1 MAIGNLN
8 AIANSATVA
17 VNPNLP
23 ATLFI
28 STGNTVGSNFKQV
41 PTYDT
46 AAVAAQVQALSSGDI
61 RQLDALNVQGAQKA
75 IYLNGAALAI
85 SRIKKLGGDVIVFP
99 DGTLPEGNTWLVLAS
114 LEQWAQTWCK
124 VAVSLQDDIP
134 DPS

>member
-1 MAIGNLN
+1 MQVGNLN
-8 AIANSATVA
+8 LIANGVTVA
-17 VNPNLP
+17 VNQNLP

-41 PTYDT
+41 PTYDK
-46 AAVAAQVQALSSGDI
+46 AAVQAQVQALSSGDI
-61 RQLDALNVQGAQKA
+61 RQLDALNIQGAQKA

-85 SRIKKLGGDVIVFP
+85 GRIKQKGGDLIVFA